1 MRLLLD
7 SHILFWML
15 ADHPKLSDNA
25 RVLILDDDN
34 DVFYSPVSLYE
45 LTFKAHRGRMPVEA
59 MHLPEAVDASGLR
72 ELGIT
77 SAHLIYE
84 ARLNWDHGDP
94 WDRILLAQATLE
106 DMEIL
111 SIDETFD
118 EQTGRR
124 LW

>member
-7 SHILFWML
+7 SHTLFWML

-25 RVLILDDDN
+25 RVLILNEDN

-45 LTFKAHRGRMPVEA
+45 LTFKARRGRMPVEA
-59 MHLPEAVDASGLR
+59 MHLHGSGQHVGASR
-72 ELGIT
+72 TRIT
-77 SAHLIYE
+77 AAHLIYA
-84 ARLNWDHGDP
+84 ARLDWDHGDP
-94 WDRILLAQATLE
+94 WDRILSAQATLE
-106 DMEIL
+106 DLEIL